1 MNLPAASL
9 IQAAAQADRAAPPF
23 SFFSDVQEE
32 AEKSLAA
39 AGEFTGERLH
49 RDRPAIYAAAV
60 RMIAE
65 GQSISAA
72 ARALGISRNTVCA
85 VRDREGVSIEQE
97 KKELL
102 RDLRRASRLGVEK
115 VIELLPDTK
124 AAKDAAIVAAVMVD
138 KMQLL
143 GGEATSRVERV
154 DVKPDQVKAYLDAL
168 PVLDA
173 ELVEISIGVPGETL
187 GQRAAGL
194 EAAAPALLVAS
205 SDVRSDEDDHTNR
218 EAAADGTTLGA
229 TAGGFE
235 EAAGAAED
243 AGGSPGDGGG
253 GGALCSAMA
262 ARGIDTEKQNFSQ
275 RSLCSAGGQPEMR
288 PVSKGGIGNHEAAAT
303 ERGEADW
310 VPPAAPDLCKP
321 TKKKQGG
328 PTSAAKQRTRSSQKV
343 RISQKKKGGSGC

>member
-1 MNLPAASL
+1 MNPPAASL

-85 VRDREGVSIEQE
+85 VRDREGVSVEQE

-115 VIELLPDTK
+115 VIELLPETR

-173 ELVEISIGVPGETL
+173 EVIEVISTGVPGETL
-187 GQRAAGL
+187 GQRPAGL

-205 SDVRSDEDDHTNR
+205 SDVRSDADDHANT
-218 EAAADGTTLGA
+218 ASAADRATLGA

-235 EAAGAAED
+235 AAAGAAD
-243 AGGSPGDGGG
+243 DGAGRAGEGGG

-262 ARGIDTEKQNFSQ
+262 ARGIDTEKQNFGQ
-275 RSLCSAGGQPEMR
+275 KPKAGRPAARVPALGDGDAGESLCKR
-288 PVSKGGIGNHEAAAT
+288 TNKKKGGAKAT
-303 ERGEADW
+303 AD
-310 VPPAAPDLCKP
+310 
-321 TKKKQGG
+321 
-328 PTSAAKQRTRSSQKV
+328 QRARSSQKV
-343 RISQKKKGGSGC
+343 RISQKKKGGSEC

>member
-1 MNLPAASL
+1 MNPPAASL
-9 IQAAAQADRAAPPF
+9 MQAAAEADRAAPPF

-49 RDRPAIYAAAV
+49 RDRPAVYAAAV

-85 VRDREGVSIEQE
+85 VRDREGVSIEHD

-115 VIELLPDTK
+115 VIELLPETK

-173 ELVEISIGVPGETL
+173 EVIEVISTGVPGETL

-205 SDVRSDEDDHTNR
+205 SDVRSDGVDHGNTDA
-218 EAAADGTTLGA
+218 EEDGTTLGT
-229 TAGGFE
+229 TAGSFE
-235 EAAGAAED
+235 PAPDAEDDAAGR
-243 AGGSPGDGGG
+243 AGEGGG

-262 ARGIDTEKQNFSQ
+262 ARGIDTETQNFGQ
-275 RSLCSAGGQPEMR
+275 KPNAGRPAARVPALGDGDAGESLCKR
-288 PVSKGGIGNHEAAAT
+288 TNKTKKGGAKAT
-303 ERGEADW
+303 AE
-310 VPPAAPDLCKP
+310 
-321 TKKKQGG
+321 
-328 PTSAAKQRTRSSQKV
+328 QRARSSQKV

>member
-1 MNLPAASL
+1 MNPPAASL

-85 VRDREGVSIEQE
+85 VRDREGVSIEQD

-115 VIELLPDTK
+115 VIELLPETK

-173 ELVEISIGVPGETL
+173 ELVEISMGVPGEAA
-187 GQRAAGL
+187 GQKAAGL

-205 SDVRSDEDDHTNR
+205 SDVRSDVAGHGNTDAEED
-218 EAAADGTTLGA
+218 ETTLGA
-229 TAGGFE
+229 TAGSFE
-235 EAAGAAED
+235 PAPDAEDDAAGR
-243 AGGSPGDGGG
+243 AGEGGG

-262 ARGIDTEKQNFSQ
+262 ARGIDTETQNFGQ
-275 RSLCSAGGQPEMR
+275 KPNAGRPAARVPALGDGDAGESLCKR
-288 PVSKGGIGNHEAAAT
+288 TNKTKKGGAKAT
-303 ERGEADW
+303 
-310 VPPAAPDLCKP
+310 
-321 TKKKQGG
+321 
-328 PTSAAKQRTRSSQKV
+328 AKQRARSSQKV